1 MSRSAPRTRWPR
13 PVCRSRCWRSVVTSF
28 QRVSGLVGEIAQLS
42 GKQNADVEEVVRAL
56 AALDAITQQNAALVE
71 QSAAA
76 DESLEQQAVELE
88 AVVGQFRL
96 RNA

>member
-1 MSRSAPRTRWPR
+1 M
-13 PVCRSRCWRSVVTSF
+13 TSF

>member
-1 MSRSAPRTRWPR
+1 M
-13 PVCRSRCWRSVVTSF
+13 VTSF

>member
-1 MSRSAPRTRWPR
+1 
-13 PVCRSRCWRSVVTSF
+13 VVTSF